1 MSYLHRQGSEPF
13 KFQNVGQVLKTTAL
27 KHPEREAI
35 VSCKENVRLTFSEAL
50 RKVNEDNVDK
60 FKAYGN
66 FFFEA
71 DKLAAGFLNLGLER
85 GDRVAIWSPNYE
97 FWYISMLAIARAGL
111 VCVNITS
118 VSSTKFKHEKKLS
131 GRTKSSLP
139 DSRAGILP
147 SKSRGQGHRCARSFP
162 KAKSLSNADNFSS

>member
-66 FFFEA
+66 FF
-71 DKLAAGFLNLGLER
+71 LRLTN
-85 GDRVAIWSPNYE
+85 
-97 FWYISMLAIARAGL
+97 
-111 VCVNITS
+111 
-118 VSSTKFKHEKKLS
+118 
-131 GRTKSSLP
+131 SLP
-139 DSRAGILP
+139 V
-147 SKSRGQGHRCARSFP
+147 F
-162 KAKSLSNADNFSS
+162 